1 MPIIRDKEFYP
12 IIFDSNDVV
21 LSLPPII
28 NGDHSKI
35 TLNTKNVFIECTGTD
50 LHKCEIVLDTMVCM
64 FSEYCETKFEIEAV
78 EITNVDGSKH
88 IYPKLSE
95 RYEVIDA
102 DTVNNKIGIQI
113 DDTRMAKLLMR
124 MGLEAQIVETNK
136 IKVRIPPTRSDILHA
151 CDIIEDVAIGYGFNN
166 IAKTIP
172 KTNCF
177 SNEVN

>member
-1 MPIIRDKEFYP
+1 M
-12 IIFDSNDVV
+12 
-21 LSLPPII
+21 PPII

-50 LHKCEIVLDTMVCM
+50 LHKCEIVLDTVVTM
-64 FSEYCETKFEIEAV
+64 FSEYCGSKFEIEAV
-78 EITNVDGSKH
+78 EVTQTDGSKH

-95 RYEVIDA
+95 RIELIEA
-102 DTVNNKIGIQI
+102 DLVNKKIGINI
-113 DDTRMAKLLMR
+113 DDKQMASLLGR
-124 MGLEAQIVETNK
+124 MGLEAEIVENKK

-172 KTNCF
+172 KTNTF
-177 SNEVN
+177 SSEVI